1 MGLVTR
7 FEFATTS
14 RIIFGPGTLKEVPA
28 LAARMGGRPLVVT
41 GKNTER
47 AAPLL
52 DLLKTTGM
60 QPLTFGILGE
70 PTIEMILEG
79 VQLARK
85 KACDV
90 VIGMGGGSVI
100 DAAKAVAALLTN
112 TGDIMNYLEVIGR
125 GQPLT
130 QASAACI
137 AIPTTAGTGAEV
149 TRNSVLASTEHRVK
163 VSLRSPT
170 MLPDLAVIDPELTYS
185 MPPSLTASTGL
196 DAFTQLL
203 EPFVSVKS
211 NPLTDALCREGL
223 KRVARSLRRAF
234 ENGSDPAAREDMAI
248 ASLFGGLALANA
260 KLGAVHGFA
269 GTMGAMFPI
278 PHGVVCA
285 RLLPHVMEVNVK
297 AIEQRGP
304 LEFLTRYDEVAR
316 LLTGKPDAGATQ
328 GIEWIHDLC
337 NTLDVAPLFEFGIT
351 GAHFPEMIAG
361 AKRASSMKGNPVE
374 LTDEELMEIL
384 KKAV

>member
-1 MGLVTR
+1 MIR

-14 RIIFGPGTLKEVPA
+14 RIIFGRGTLKEVPA
-28 LAARMGGRPLVVT
+28 LATQMGGRPLVVT

-52 DLLKTTGM
+52 DLLKTTGV
-60 QPLTFGILGE
+60 QPLAFGVPGE
-70 PTIEMILEG
+70 PTIEMTLEG

-90 VIGMGGGSVI
+90 VIGIGGGSVI
-100 DAAKAVAALLTN
+100 DAAKAIAALLTN
-112 TGDIMNYLEVIGR
+112 TGDIMDYLEVVGQ

-130 QASAACI
+130 QSSAACI

-196 DAFTQLL
+196 DALTQIL
-203 EPFVSVKS
+203 EPFVSLKS

-234 ENGSDPAAREDMAI
+234 EKGSDTAAREDMAI
-248 ASLFGGLALANA
+248 ASLFGGLALANS

-269 GTMGAMFPI
+269 GTMGAMFSI
-278 PHGVVCA
+278 PHGVICA
-285 RLLPHVMEVNVK
+285 CLLPHVTEVNVK
-297 AIEQRGP
+297 ALQHRGS
-304 LEFLTRYDEVAR
+304 LEFLSRYDEVAR
-316 LLTGKPDAGATQ
+316 LLTGKPDAGATD
-328 GIEWIHDLC
+328 GIDWIHDLC
-337 NTLDVAPLFEFGIT
+337 NALDVAPLFEFGIT
-351 GAHFPEMIAG
+351 EAHFPEMIAG

-374 LTDEELMEIL
+374 LTDEELIEIL
-384 KKAV
+384 RKAV

>member
-1 MGLVTR
+1 MIR

-14 RIIFGPGTLKEVPA
+14 RIIFGRGTLKEVPA
-28 LAARMGGRPLVVT
+28 LATQMGGRPLVVT

-52 DLLKTTGM
+52 DLFKTTGM
-60 QPLTFGILGE
+60 QPFTFGVPGE
-70 PTIEMILEG
+70 PTIEMTLEG
-79 VQLARK
+79 IQLARK

-100 DAAKAVAALLTN
+100 DAAKAIAALLTN
-112 TGDIMNYLEVIGR
+112 TGDIMDYLEVIGQ

-196 DAFTQLL
+196 DALTQIL
-203 EPFVSVKS
+203 EPFVSLKS

-234 ENGSDPAAREDMAI
+234 ENGSDTVAREDMAI
-248 ASLFGGLALANA
+248 ASLFGGLALANS

-269 GTMGAMFPI
+269 GTMGAMFLI
-278 PHGVVCA
+278 PHGVICA
-285 RLLPHVMEVNVK
+285 CLLPHVMEVNVK
-297 AIEQRGP
+297 ALQRRGT
-304 LEFLTRYDEVAR
+304 LEFLSRYDEVAR
-316 LLTGKPDAGATQ
+316 LLTGKPDAGATD
-328 GIEWIHDLC
+328 GIDWIHDLC
-337 NTLDVAPLFEFGIT
+337 NALDVAPLFEFGIT
-351 GAHFPEMIAG
+351 EAHFPEMIAG

-374 LTDEELMEIL
+374 LTDEELIEIL
-384 KKAV
+384 RKTV

>member
-1 MGLVTR
+1 MIR

-14 RIIFGPGTLKEVPA
+14 RIIFGRGTLKEVPA
-28 LAARMGGRPLVVT
+28 LATQMGGRPLVVT
-41 GKNTER
+41 GKNIER
-47 AAPLL
+47 VAPLL

-60 QPLTFGILGE
+60 QSLTFGVPGE
-70 PTIEMILEG
+70 PTIEMTLEG

-90 VIGMGGGSVI
+90 VIGIGGGSVI
-100 DAAKAVAALLTN
+100 DAAKAIAALLTN
-112 TGDIMNYLEVIGR
+112 TGDIMDYLEVIGQ

-196 DAFTQLL
+196 DALTQIL
-203 EPFVSVKS
+203 EPFVSLKS

-234 ENGSDPAAREDMAI
+234 EKGNNTAAREDMAI
-248 ASLFGGLALANA
+248 ASLFGGLALANS

-269 GTMGAMFPI
+269 GTMGAMFSI
-278 PHGVVCA
+278 PHGVICA
-285 RLLPHVMEVNVK
+285 CLLPHVMEVNVK
-297 AIEQRGP
+297 ALQHRDT
-304 LEFLTRYDEVAR
+304 LEFLSRYDEVAR
-316 LLTGKPDAGATQ
+316 LLTGKPDAGATD
-328 GIEWIHDLC
+328 GIDWIHDLC
-337 NTLDVAPLFEFGIT
+337 NALDVAPLFEFGIT
-351 GAHFPEMIAG
+351 EAHFPEMIAG

-374 LTDEELMEIL
+374 LTDEELIEIL
-384 KKAV
+384 RKAV

>member
-1 MGLVTR
+1 MIR

-14 RIIFGPGTLKEVPA
+14 RIIFGPGTLKEVPT
-28 LAARMGGRPLVVT
+28 LATQMGGRPLVVT

-60 QPLTFGILGE
+60 QPLTFGVPDE
-70 PTIEMILEG
+70 PTIEMTLEG
-79 VQLARK
+79 IQLARK

-90 VIGMGGGSVI
+90 IIGIGGGSVI
-100 DAAKAVAALLTN
+100 DAAKAIAALLTN
-112 TGDIMNYLEVIGR
+112 IGDIMDYLEVIGQ

-196 DAFTQLL
+196 DALTQIL
-203 EPFVSVKS
+203 EPFVSLQS

-234 ENGSDPAAREDMAI
+234 EKGSDTAAREDMAI
-248 ASLFGGLALANA
+248 ASLFGGLALANS

-269 GTMGAMFPI
+269 GTMGAMLSI
-278 PHGVVCA
+278 PHGVICA
-285 RLLPHVMEVNVK
+285 CLLPHVMEVNVK
-297 AIEQRGP
+297 ALQRRGT
-304 LEFLTRYDEVAR
+304 LGFLSRYDEVAR
-316 LLTGKPDAGATQ
+316 LLTGKPDAGATD
-328 GIEWIHDLC
+328 GIDWIHDLC
-337 NTLDVAPLFEFGIT
+337 SALDVAPLFEFGIIK
-351 GAHFPEMIAG
+351 AHFPEMIAG

-384 KKAV
+384 RKAV

>member
-1 MGLVTR
+1 
-7 FEFATTS
+7 
-14 RIIFGPGTLKEVPA
+14 
-28 LAARMGGRPLVVT
+28 
-41 GKNTER
+41 
-47 AAPLL
+47 
-52 DLLKTTGM
+52 
-60 QPLTFGILGE
+60 
-70 PTIEMILEG
+70 
-79 VQLARK
+79 
-85 KACDV
+85 
-90 VIGMGGGSVI
+90 VIGQ
-100 DAAKAVAALLTN
+100 
-112 TGDIMNYLEVIGR
+112 

-130 QASAACI
+130 KASAPCI

-196 DAFTQLL
+196 DALTQNL
-203 EPFVSVKS
+203 EPFVSRQS

-234 ENGSDPAAREDMAI
+234 ENGKDTAAREDMAI

-278 PHGVVCA
+278 PHGVICA
-285 RLLPHVMEVNVK
+285 CLLPHVMETNVK
-297 AIEQRGP
+297 ALQ
-304 LEFLTRYDEVAR
+304 LQDSLTFLSRYDDVAR
-316 LLTGKPDAGATQ
+316 LLTGKPDAGAKD
-328 GIEWIHDLC
+328 GIQWIHDLC
-337 NTLDVAPLFEFGIT
+337 NALDITSLFEFGIT
-351 GAHFPEMIAG
+351 EAHFSVMIAG

-374 LTDEELMEIL
+374 LTDEELIEIL
-384 KKAV
+384 RNAV

>member
-1 MGLVTR
+1 MIR

-14 RIIFGPGTLKEVPA
+14 RIIFGRGTLKEVPA
-28 LAARMGGRPLVVT
+28 LATQMGGRPLVVT

-60 QPLTFGILGE
+60 QPLTFGVPGE
-70 PTIEMILEG
+70 PTIEMTLEG

-90 VIGMGGGSVI
+90 VIGIGGGSVI
-100 DAAKAVAALLTN
+100 DAAKAIAALLTN
-112 TGDIMNYLEVIGR
+112 TGDIMDYLEVIGQ

-196 DAFTQLL
+196 DALTQIL
-203 EPFVSVKS
+203 EPFVSLQS

-234 ENGSDPAAREDMAI
+234 EKGSDTAAREDMAI
-248 ASLFGGLALANA
+248 ASLFGGLALANS

-269 GTMGAMFPI
+269 GTMGAMFSI
-278 PHGVVCA
+278 PHGVICA
-285 RLLPHVMEVNVK
+285 CLLPHVMEVNVK
-297 AIEQRGP
+297 ALQRRGT
-304 LEFLTRYDEVAR
+304 LEFLSRYDEVAR
-316 LLTGKPDAGATQ
+316 LLTGKPDAGATD
-328 GIEWIHDLC
+328 GIDWIHDLC
-337 NTLDVAPLFEFGIT
+337 NALDVAPLFEFGIT
-351 GAHFPEMIAG
+351 EAHFPEMIAG
-361 AKRASSMKGNPVE
+361 AKRASSMKGNPVK
-374 LTDEELMEIL
+374 LTDEELIEIL
-384 KKAV
+384 RKAV

>member
-1 MGLVTR
+1 MAR

-28 LAARMGGRPLVVT
+28 LAARMGDRPLVVT

-52 DLLKTTGM
+52 DLLKSTGM
-60 QPLTFGILGE
+60 QRLTFGVPGE
-70 PTIEMILEG
+70 PTIEMTLEG

-90 VIGMGGGSVI
+90 VIGTGGGSVI
-100 DAAKAVAALLTN
+100 DAAKAIAALLTN
-112 TGDIMNYLEVIGR
+112 PGDIMDYLEVIGR
-125 GQPLT
+125 GQPLI
-130 QASAACI
+130 QASAPCI

-234 ENGSDPAAREDMAI
+234 ENGSHTEAREDMAV
-248 ASLFGGLALANA
+248 ASLLGGLALANA

-269 GTMGAMFPI
+269 GTMGAMFSI

-285 RLLPHVMEVNVK
+285 CLLPHVMEVNVK
-297 AIEQRGP
+297 ALKQRRS
-304 LEFLTRYDEVAR
+304 LEFLSRYDDVAR
-316 LLTGKPDAGATQ
+316 LLTGNPDSGATD
-328 GIEWIHDLC
+328 GIDWIHDLC
-337 NTLDVAPLFEFGIT
+337 NALDVAPLLEFGIT
-351 GAHFPEMIAG
+351 KAHFPEMIAG

-384 KKAV
+384 NKAV

>member
-1 MGLVTR
+1 MIR

-14 RIIFGPGTLKEVPA
+14 RIIFGRGTLKEVPA
-28 LAARMGGRPLVVT
+28 LATQMGGRPLVVT

-60 QPLTFGILGE
+60 QPLTFGVPGE
-70 PTIEMILEG
+70 PTIEMTLEG
-79 VQLARK
+79 IQLARK

-100 DAAKAVAALLTN
+100 DAAKAIAALLTN
-112 TGDIMNYLEVIGR
+112 AGDIMDYLEVIGQ

-130 QASAACI
+130 HASAACI

-185 MPPSLTASTGL
+185 MPPSLTAGTGL
-196 DAFTQLL
+196 DALTQIL
-203 EPFVSVKS
+203 EPFVSLKS

-234 ENGSDPAAREDMAI
+234 QNGSDRAAREDMAI
-248 ASLFGGLALANA
+248 ASLFGGLALANS

-269 GTMGAMFPI
+269 GTMGAMFSI
-278 PHGVVCA
+278 PHGVICA
-285 RLLPHVMEVNVK
+285 CLLPHVMEVNVK
-297 AIEQRGP
+297 ALEHRGS
-304 LEFLTRYDEVAR
+304 LEFLSRYDEVAR
-316 LLTGKPDAGATQ
+316 LLTGKPNAGATD
-328 GIEWIHDLC
+328 GIDWIHDLC
-337 NTLDVAPLFEFGIT
+337 NALDVAPLFEFGIT
-351 GAHFPEMIAG
+351 EAHFPEMIAG

-374 LTDEELMEIL
+374 LTDEELIEIL
-384 KKAV
+384 RKAV

>member
-1 MGLVTR
+1 MIR

-14 RIIFGPGTLKEVPA
+14 RIIFGRATLKEVPA
-28 LAARMGGRPLVVT
+28 LATQMGGRPLVVT

-52 DLLKTTGM
+52 ALLKTTGM
-60 QPLTFGILGE
+60 QPLTFGVPGE
-70 PTIEMILEG
+70 PTIEMTLEG
-79 VQLARK
+79 IQLARK

-90 VIGMGGGSVI
+90 VIGIGGGSVI
-100 DAAKAVAALLTN
+100 DAAKAIAALLTN
-112 TGDIMNYLEVIGR
+112 TGDIMDYLEVIGQ

-149 TRNSVLASTEHRVK
+149 TRNSVLESTEHRVK

-196 DAFTQLL
+196 DALTQML

-223 KRVARSLRRAF
+223 KRAARSLRRAF
-234 ENGSDPAAREDMAI
+234 ENGSDTAAREDMAI
-248 ASLFGGLALANA
+248 ASLFGGLALANS

-269 GTMGAMFPI
+269 GTMGAMFSI

-285 RLLPHVMEVNVK
+285 CLLPHVMEVNVK
-297 AIEQRGP
+297 ALQHRGS
-304 LEFLTRYDEVAR
+304 LEFLSRYDEVAR
-316 LLTGKPDAGATQ
+316 LLTGKPDAGATD
-328 GIEWIHDLC
+328 GIDWIHDLC
-337 NTLDVAPLFEFGIT
+337 NALDVAPLFEFGIT
-351 GAHFPEMIAG
+351 EAHFPEMIAG

-384 KKAV
+384 RKAF

>member
-1 MGLVTR
+1 MSR

-14 RIIFGPGTLKEVPA
+14 RIIFGRGTLKEVPA
-28 LAARMGGRPLVVT
+28 LATQMGGRPLVVT
-41 GKNTER
+41 GKNIER

-60 QPLTFGILGE
+60 QPLTFGIPEE
-70 PTIEMILEG
+70 PTVEMTLEG

-100 DAAKAVAALLTN
+100 DAAKAIAALLTN
-112 TGDIMNYLEVIGR
+112 TGHIMDYLEVIGQ

-196 DAFTQLL
+196 DALTQIM

-234 ENGSDPAAREDMAI
+234 ENGSDTAAREDMAI
-248 ASLFGGLALANA
+248 ASLFGGLALANS

-269 GTMGAMFPI
+269 GTMGAMFSI
-278 PHGVVCA
+278 PHGVICA
-285 RLLPHVMEVNVK
+285 CLLPHVMEVNVK
-297 AIEQRGP
+297 ALQHRGS
-304 LEFLTRYDEVAR
+304 LEFLSRYDEVAR
-316 LLTGKPDAGATQ
+316 LLTGNPDAGATH
-328 GIEWIHDLC
+328 GIDWIHDLC
-337 NTLDVAPLFEFGIT
+337 NALDVAPLFEFGIT
-351 GAHFPEMIAG
+351 KAHIPEMIAG

-384 KKAV
+384 RKAV

>member
-1 MGLVTR
+1 MNR

-14 RIIFGPGTLKEVPA
+14 RIIFGRGTLKEVPA
-28 LAARMGGRPLVVT
+28 LATQMGGRPLVVT

-47 AAPLL
+47 AAPLP
-52 DLLKTTGM
+52 DLLKTAGM
-60 QPLTFGILGE
+60 QTFTFGVSDE
-70 PTIEMILEG
+70 PTVEMILEG

-90 VIGMGGGSVI
+90 VIGIGGGSVI
-100 DAAKAVAALLTN
+100 DAAKAIAALLTN
-112 TGDIMNYLEVIGR
+112 SGDIMDYLEVIGQ

-130 QASAACI
+130 QASASCI

-196 DAFTQLL
+196 DALTQIL
-203 EPFVSVKS
+203 EPFVSLQS

-234 ENGSDPAAREDMAI
+234 ENGSDTAAREDMAI

-269 GTMGAMFPI
+269 GTIGAMFSI
-278 PHGVVCA
+278 PHGVICA
-285 RLLPHVMEVNVK
+285 CLLPHVMEVNVK
-297 AIEQRGP
+297 ALQHKGS
-304 LEFLTRYDEVAR
+304 LTFLSRYDEVAR
-316 LLTGKPDAGATQ
+316 LLTGKPDAGVTD
-328 GIEWIHDLC
+328 GIDWIHDLC
-337 NTLDVAPLFEFGIT
+337 NALDVALLFEFGIT
-351 GAHFPEMIAG
+351 EAHFPEMIAG

-374 LTDEELMEIL
+374 LTEEELIEIL
-384 KKAV
+384 RKVV

>member
-1 MGLVTR
+1 MIR

-14 RIIFGPGTLKEVPA
+14 RIIFGRGTLKEVPA
-28 LAARMGGRPLVVT
+28 LATQMGGRPLVVT

-60 QPLTFGILGE
+60 QPLTFGVPGE
-70 PTIEMILEG
+70 PTIEMTLEG

-90 VIGMGGGSVI
+90 VIGIGGGSVI
-100 DAAKAVAALLTN
+100 DAAKAIAALLTN
-112 TGDIMNYLEVIGR
+112 TGDIMDYLEVIGQ
-125 GQPLT
+125 GQPLP

-163 VSLRSPT
+163 ISLRSPT

-196 DAFTQLL
+196 DALTQIL
-203 EPFVSVKS
+203 EPFVSLQS

-223 KRVARSLRRAF
+223 NRVARSLRRAF
-234 ENGSDPAAREDMAI
+234 EKGSDTAAREDMAI
-248 ASLFGGLALANA
+248 ASLFGGLALANS

-269 GTMGAMFPI
+269 GTMGAMFSI
-278 PHGVVCA
+278 PHGVICA
-285 RLLPHVMEVNVK
+285 CLLPHVMEVNVK
-297 AIEQRGP
+297 ALQRRGT
-304 LEFLTRYDEVAR
+304 LEFLSRYDEVAR
-316 LLTGKPDAGATQ
+316 LLTGKPDAGATD
-328 GIEWIHDLC
+328 GIDWIHDLC
-337 NTLDVAPLFEFGIT
+337 NALDVAPLFEFGIT
-351 GAHFPEMIAG
+351 EAHFPEMIAG
-361 AKRASSMKGNPVE
+361 AKKASSMKGNPIE
-374 LTDEELMEIL
+374 LTNEELIEIL
-384 KKAV
+384 RKSV

>member
-1 MGLVTR
+1 MTR
-7 FEFATTS
+7 FEFATAS

-28 LAARMGGRPLVVT
+28 LATRVGGSPLVVT

-60 QPLTFGILGE
+60 QPLTFSVPDE
-70 PTIEMILEG
+70 PTIEMTLEG
-79 VQLARK
+79 AQLARK
-85 KACDV
+85 KGCDV
-90 VIGMGGGSVI
+90 VMGMGGGSVI
-100 DAAKAVAALLTN
+100 DAAKAIAALLTN
-112 TGDIMNYLEVIGR
+112 TGDIMDYLEVIGQ

-130 QASAACI
+130 QASAPCI

-149 TRNSVLASTEHRVK
+149 TRNSVLASREHRVK

-170 MLPDLAVIDPELTYS
+170 MLPDLAVIDPGLTYS

-223 KRVARSLRRAF
+223 KRAARSLRRAF
-234 ENGSDPAAREDMAI
+234 EKGSDRLAREDMAI

-269 GTMGAMFPI
+269 GTMGAMFSI

-304 LEFLTRYDEVAR
+304 LEFLSRYDEVAC
-316 LLTGKPDAGATQ
+316 LLTGNPDAGATH
-328 GIEWIHDLC
+328 GIDWIHDLC
-337 NTLDVAPLFEFGIT
+337 NALDVTPLLEFGIT
-351 GAHFPEMIAG
+351 ESHFPELIAG

-374 LTDEELMEIL
+374 LNDEELMEIL
-384 KKAV
+384 RKAV

>member
-1 MGLVTR
+1 MT
-7 FEFATTS
+7 
-14 RIIFGPGTLKEVPA
+14 
-28 LAARMGGRPLVVT
+28 
-41 GKNTER
+41 
-47 AAPLL
+47 
-52 DLLKTTGM
+52 
-60 QPLTFGILGE
+60 
-70 PTIEMILEG
+70 LEG

-90 VIGMGGGSVI
+90 VIAMGGGSVI
-100 DAAKAVAALLTN
+100 DAAKAIAALLTN
-112 TGDIMNYLEVIGR
+112 PGDIMDYLEVIGQ

-130 QASAACI
+130 QASAPCI

-149 TRNSVLASTEHRVK
+149 TRNSVLASTKHRIK

-196 DAFTQLL
+196 DAFTQIL

-234 ENGSDPAAREDMAI
+234 KNGSDTAAREDMAI

-269 GTMGAMFPI
+269 GTMGAMLSI

-285 RLLPHVMEVNVK
+285 CLLPHVMEVNVK
-297 AIEQRGP
+297 ALKQRGS
-304 LEFLTRYDEVAR
+304 LDFLSRYDDVAR
-316 LLTGKPDAGATQ
+316 LLTGNPDAGATD
-328 GIEWIHDLC
+328 GIDWIHDLC
-337 NTLDVAPLFEFGIT
+337 NALDVTPLLEFGIT
-351 GAHFPEMIAG
+351 EAHFPEMIAG

-384 KKAV
+384 RKAV